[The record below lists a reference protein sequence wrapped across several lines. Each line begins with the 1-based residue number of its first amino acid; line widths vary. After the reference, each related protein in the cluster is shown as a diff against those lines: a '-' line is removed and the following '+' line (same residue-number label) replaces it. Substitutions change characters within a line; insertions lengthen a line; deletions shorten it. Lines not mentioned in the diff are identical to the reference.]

1 MGAEIMDLTEPTF
14 SFGIEEE
21 YLLVD
26 KQTRMLASAPPELF
40 ERLQAAAPGQI
51 AVELLRSQIE
61 VGTRPAHS
69 FSAARADLAHL
80 RQTVVELA
88 GGVGLAPIAASSHP
102 IGGYRSQETTENE
115 RYVALAS
122 DLAGVGRRMVVC
134 GMHIHVGIEDN
145 DLRID
150 LLNQARYFLPHLLT
164 LSTSS
169 PFWEGEDTGLKS
181 FRIAIFNGLPRT
193 GLPGPLSSWDEFCQM
208 TGLLSEAGVIDDAS
222 KIWWDLR
229 PSIKFP
235 TLEMRITDVCTRIE
249 DAVSV
254 AALFVCLCRMLY
266 RLRRNNQSWRQYP
279 VFLLEEN
286 RWRAQR
292 YGIDSGLFDFGRGA
306 LVPFPDLIDELLEL
320 VEEDAEVL
328 GCREEVGRVR
338 NIARTGTSADR
349 QVKIHQAALA
359 AGSDGDAALRAV
371 VDDLIEQT
379 ANVVS

>member
-1 MGAEIMDLTEPTF
+1 MDLTEPSF

-26 KQTRMLASAPPELF
+26 KQTRMLTSAPAELF
-40 ERLQAAAPGQI
+40 EALQAAVPGQI
-51 AVELLRSQIE
+51 AAELLRSQVE
-61 VGTRPAHS
+61 VGTKPSHS
-69 FSAARADLAHL
+69 FADARANLAHL
-80 RQTVVELA
+80 RTTVIRLA
-88 GGVGLAPIAASSHP
+88 DKFGLAPIAASSHP

-115 RYVALAS
+115 RYAALAS

-134 GMHIHVGIEDN
+134 GMHIHVGIED
-145 DLRID
+145 DELRID
-150 LLNQARYFLPHLLT
+150 ILNQARYFLPHLLT

-193 GLPGPLSSWDEFCQM
+193 GLPGRLSGWDEFRQV
-208 TGLLSEAGVIDDAS
+208 TGLLSNAGVIDDAS

-235 TLEMRITDVCTRIE
+235 TLEMRITDVCTRID
-249 DAVSV
+249 DALSI
-254 AALFVCLCRMLY
+254 AALFVSICRMLY

-292 YGIDSGLFDFGRGA
+292 YGVKGDLFDFGRGS
-306 LVPFPDLIDELLEL
+306 LVPFGDLIDELLEF
-320 VEEDAEVL
+320 VEEDAEAL
-328 GCREEVGRVR
+328 GCRAEVVR
-338 NIARTGTSADR
+338 ARMIAQSGTSADH
-349 QVKIHQAALA
+349 QVKVHQDALR
-359 AGSDGDAALRAV
+359 AGSAPDEALRAV
-371 VDDLIEQT
+371 VDDLIQQT
-379 ANVVS
+379 ANVGK

>member
-1 MGAEIMDLTEPTF
+1 MDLTEPTF

-26 KQTRMLASAPPELF
+26 KQTRMLTSAPAELF
-40 ERLQAAAPGQI
+40 DGLQAAVPGQI
-51 AVELLRSQIE
+51 AAELLRSQVE
-61 VGTRPAHS
+61 VGTKPSHS
-69 FSAARADLAHL
+69 FTQCRADLAQL
-80 RQTVVELA
+80 RTTVVRLA
-88 GGVGLAPIAASSHP
+88 DDFGLAPIAASSHP

-115 RYVALAS
+115 RYAALAT

-134 GMHIHVGIEDN
+134 GMHIHVGIED
-145 DLRID
+145 DELRID
-150 LLNQARYFLPHLLT
+150 ILNQARYFLPHLLA

-169 PFWEGEDTGLKS
+169 PFWEGDDTGLKS

-193 GLPGPLSSWDEFCQM
+193 GLPGRLAGWDEFRQV
-208 TGLLSEAGVIDDAS
+208 TGLLSAAGVIDDAS

-235 TLEMRITDVCTRIE
+235 TLEMRITDVCTRID
-249 DAVSV
+249 DAISI
-254 AALFVCLCRMLY
+254 AALFVSLCRMLY

-292 YGIDSGLFDFGRGA
+292 YGVDGELFDFGRGA
-306 LVPFPDLIDELLEL
+306 LVPFTDLIDELLEFI
-320 VEEDAEVL
+320 EEDAEVL
-328 GCREEVGRVR
+328 GCRAEVARAR
-338 NIARTGTSADR
+338 QIARTGTSADQ
-349 QVKIHQAALA
+349 QVRAHQDALSGGLA
-359 AGSDGDAALRAV
+359 ADAALRAV

-379 ANVVS
+379 ANVGQ